1 MWANGIF
8 ALPSPTDSTR
18 SQLARW
24 LVSKNVELEPPHV
37 RLQLIDRLQSE
48 FLGGWNPAPS
58 RLPLTASQH
67 SQLNANIRELKYQW
81 FTARC
86 YQFEALSTEERDAF
100 LDAQIAF
107 ISKLQTLPAE
117 SSSESFFEEIDRWR
131 KRTHET
137 QRPAVD
143 QAISAA
149 VLRWLQ
155 TEPIG
160 SMEAPQIATL
170 ADRIAVQLDKGLDT
184 SARSTHRLPSDRS
197 DIWRANVDTLMRAWF
212 QSQANACDRLPK
224 AQRAEFVTDTVKR
237 VSGWKLE
244 KILSSTPKHD
254 KNGNGADLIGH
265 LATRIDTWIA
275 TSSDNDA
282 ARLRHF
288 KNQIHRAVLAEFLR
302 KGRAFFR

>member
-1 MWANGIF
+1 ME
-8 ALPSPTDSTR
+8 
-18 SQLARW
+18 QQ
-24 LVSKNVELEPPHV
+24 PPHV

-48 FLGGWNPAPS
+48 LIGGWNPNPS
-58 RLPLTASQH
+58 RVPLTASQQ
-67 SQLNANIRELKYQW
+67 SQLTANIRELKYQW

-86 YQFEALSTEERDAF
+86 NQFEALSTDERDAF

-107 ISKLQTLPAE
+107 VSKLQTLPAE
-117 SSSESFFEEIDRWR
+117 NSSGSFFEEIDRWR
-131 KRTHET
+131 QRTPDA

-155 TEPIG
+155 TKPIG
-160 SMEAPQIATL
+160 SPQAPEIATL
-170 ADRIAVQLDKGLDT
+170 ADRIADQLDKGLDT
-184 SARSTHRLPSDRS
+184 PATSIQRLASDQS
-197 DIWRANVDTLMRAWF
+197 NIWRANVDTLMQAWF
-212 QSQANACDRLPK
+212 QSQANTSDRLPK
-224 AQRAEFVTDTVKR
+224 TQRVEFVTDTVKR

-244 KILSSTPKHD
+244 EILGSNPQHD
-254 KNGNGADLIGH
+254 KNANGADLIGH